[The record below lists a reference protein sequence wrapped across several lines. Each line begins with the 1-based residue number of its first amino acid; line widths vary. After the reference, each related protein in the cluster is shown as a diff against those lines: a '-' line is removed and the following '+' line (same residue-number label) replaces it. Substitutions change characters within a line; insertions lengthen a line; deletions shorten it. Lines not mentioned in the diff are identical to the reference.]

1 MEQPF
6 IMLRTWATSGVTDGI
21 KVEGAS
27 SINNVTGEWNSSN
40 VDEIKQRRMTYCT
53 DSIKEERD
61 SPDMDTIRE
70 SFTCDRNAMK
80 EDTYNYMNDMKE
92 EGIRHIINNIRE
104 NDNYDNIDIH
114 ENMVAQYMRNI
125 GEGCTFDNIDI
136 KEEGVCQ
143 NMDDI
148 GEDFGCDDIDI
159 KEEGMSQNMDG
170 VGENCSCDDVD
181 IKEEDTSVS
190 MDDIKEGISYNIG
203 ATECQEQHEAH
214 KEEMTG
220 NLSLKKFPANS

>member
-1 MEQPF
+1 
-6 IMLRTWATSGVTDGI
+6 MLRTWATSGVTDGI

-40 VDEIKQRRMTYCT
+40 VDEIKQSRMTYCT

-61 SPDMDTIRE
+61 SPDMDNIRE

-80 EDTYNYMNDMKE
+80 EKDTYNYMNDMNE
-92 EGIRHIINNIRE
+92 EGIRQCINNIRE
-104 NDNYDNIDIH
+104 NYNYDNIDIE

-125 GEGCTFDNIDI
+125 GERCTFDNIDI

-148 GEDFGCDDIDI
+148 GKDCGGEDIDI
-159 KEEGMSQNMDG
+159 E
-170 VGENCSCDDVD
+170 
-181 IKEEDTSVS
+181 EEDTSVS
-190 MDDIKEGISYNIG
+190 MDDIEEGISYNIG
-203 ATECQEQHEAH
+203 GTERQEQHEAH
-214 KEEMTG
+214 KQEMTG
-220 NLSLKKFPANS
+220 NFSEKLFSANS